1 MENENRSYG
10 ANICFDC
17 ENYAGGC
24 CWTEVDPETNKI
36 RFEPVPGW
44 TAEKH
49 STLVP
54 YTRDG
59 KEFVRVIDT
68 YHITDCP
75 LQVKT
80 PPRKAE
86 TPQAKKIEQMDRKC
100 LWCGKPLISRA
111 NNAVYCSRECKKANQ
126 KAMDAKWKKV
136 HQTKKTDRG
145 VSQRKPVIRIDPK
158 TGERERFPTITA
170 AAWSADGSR
179 TAVHHAIMVE
189 RVYKGFF
196 WRYADEDC

>member
-1 MENENRSYG
+1 MAPPKRIIG

-17 ENYAGGC
+17 EKSCGNC
-24 CWTEVDPETNKI
+24 SWSEIDPETKKP

-44 TAEKH
+44 TAERVKL
-49 STLVP
+49 SNYIGYRNVP
-54 YTRDG
+54 
-59 KEFVRVIDT
+59 VVT
-68 YHITDCP
+68 YHITACP
-75 LQVKT
+75 LFEPT
-80 PPRKAE
+80 PPRKVE

-100 LWCGKPLISRA
+100 LWCGKPLISRGA
-111 NNAVYCSRECKKANQ
+111 NAVYCSYECKKANQ
-126 KAMDAKWKKV
+126 RSVDAKWRKV
-136 HQTKKTDRG
+136 SHTKKTDRRY
-145 VSQRKPVIRIDPK
+145 SQRKPVIRIDPK
-158 TGERERFPTITA
+158 TGKKERFPTITA